1 MQILLLDAHFVAVY
15 KPAGWLVHRSA
26 IDRHETRIAMQQVR
40 DQLGQRVYPV
50 HRLDKPTAGVL
61 LFALDA
67 ETARVMGERFAAGAV
82 HKRYLAIVRG
92 HLQEDGVIDH
102 PLIEEQD
109 AMSDRLAEKDKPPQ
123 PAITAY
129 RRLAVAELPY
139 PVGRYATARY
149 SLVHAFPRTGRKHQ
163 IRRHMKH
170 IFHPIVGDTTHGDGK
185 QNQLFR
191 QRFDCVRLLLVSHG
205 MSFAHPYR
213 DETID
218 IAAPADEEFMRIV
231 TSLGWQDAWAA
242 ANNAVTKI

>member
-1 MQILLLDAHFVAVY
+1 MQILHLDPHIVAVY

-26 IDRHETRIAMQQVR
+26 IDRHETRIAMQQLR

-67 ETARVMGERFAAGAV
+67 DAARLMGERFASGAV

-92 HLQEDGVIDH
+92 YVPECGVIDYA
-102 PLIEEQD
+102 LIEEQD
-109 AMSDRLAEKDKPPQ
+109 ALTDRLAETDKPAQ
-123 PAITAY
+123 SAITEY
-129 RRLAVAELPY
+129 RRLAVAELPH

-149 SLVHAFPRTGRKHQ
+149 SLVQAVPRTGRRHQ

-170 IFHPIVGDTTHGDGK
+170 VFHPIVGDTTHGDGK

-191 QRFDCVRLLLVSHG
+191 QLFGCGRLLLASLG
-205 MSFAHPYR
+205 MSFAHPCK
-213 DETID
+213 DETMEIL
-218 IAAPADEEFMRIV
+218 APPDAEFMRVIEA
-231 TSLGWQDAWAA
+231 LGWQNAWSDAT
-242 ANNAVTKI
+242 NAVT